1 MQVPATGST
10 RLRVGEI
17 EIDLRCGELRRNGD
31 KIKLQERPFQVLT
44 ALIERPGEVVT
55 RQEMQQKL
63 WPTETFGDFEHSIN
77 TAVKKLR
84 EALGDDAENP
94 RFIETLPRRGYRL
107 IAPVEIVEKS
117 VSGPKAAISPVP
129 PQHGNPQGA
138 TLQKR
143 WPVATIGGA
152 LAALL
157 ATAAVALFFP
167 LAWRR
172 TSAPSRNAWVQ
183 ITNFA
188 DSATSP
194 ALSPD
199 GHMVAFIRGPDTF
212 VTAGQVYVKML
223 PDGQPVQLTHDDLP
237 KMAPVFSPDGSRI
250 AYTTVDLI
258 AGWNTWVV
266 PAQGGEPQVLLQNA
280 SALTWAD
287 RKHVVFSEL
296 KTGAPMGIA
305 TATESRAGERDVY
318 LPAEIASMAHRSWVS
333 PDGNWVLIS
342 EMDMV
347 GWRPCRV
354 LPFDG
359 STTGETAGPKAARC
373 TYGGWSA
380 DGKTMYFSADAG
392 DGYHIWRQRFPRG
405 VPEQLTFGATEE
417 EGVAVSPDGRTLITS
432 AGIKES
438 TVWLHDSQGDRQV
451 SGEGFASVPGLGF
464 VGTGVR
470 SVFSPDGKRLFYL
483 VRKRGSRAFKSG
495 ELWMTDLAT
504 GRIEAVLPGV
514 SMTEFDLAPDGE
526 HLAFTA
532 LDEEGNPHAW
542 LAQLDAHIPPKQL
555 TLSVARQPYFGPGGD
570 VYFLLREGAQEFLYT
585 VGPNEI
591 APRLIDSEPS
601 AEFSNI
607 SPSGDWLLSGSDSGT
622 VVARPVKGGSVIRIC
637 SSCGAGWGS
646 GSKFL
651 YIRFRNIGEM
661 AGGRTIAIGL
671 PAGKELP
678 MLPASG
684 LKSAEDA
691 KGVNVVA
698 EIDMTGKTVFAP
710 GPDPSVYA
718 YSRMTVQRNL
728 FRIPLK

>member
-212 VTAGQVYVKML
+212 ITAGQIYVKML

-250 AYTTVDLI
+250 AYTTTDHI

-266 PAQGGEPQVLLQNA
+266 PARGGEPQMLLQNA

-296 KTGAPMGIA
+296 KTDALMGIA

-318 LPAEIASMAHRSWVS
+318 LPAEMASMAHRSWVS
-333 PDGNWVLIS
+333 PDGKWILIS

-373 TYGGWSA
+373 TYAGWSA

-542 LAQLDAHIPPKQL
+542 LAQLDAHKPPKQL

-585 VGPNEI
+585 VGPNDI
-591 APRLIDSEPS
+591 APRVIDSEPS

-607 SPSGDWLLSGSDSGT
+607 SPRGDWLLSGSDSGT

-671 PAGKELP
+671 PASKELP

-684 LKSAEDA
+684 LKSAEDV
-691 KGVNVVA
+691 KGVDVVA

-710 GPDPSVYA
+710 GPNPSIYA
-718 YSRMTVQRNL
+718 YSRLTVQRNL